1 MSAIALGPTCGISS
15 SRRSDIARTSPTVVT
30 PMRCSAFSHR
40 RRNTDRANATSSSVF
55 VQAGIPGNDRGSSP
69 GEATWRGLAG
79 AIALADMA
87 ARQHLNI
94 DLDAEVA
101 SILRSHAAEAHVSEG
116 EIVDRAIR
124 AYDLRA
130 LITRIR
136 ERSDLDEDAA
146 IALVR
151 EELHAARAE
160 RDAAA

>member
-1 MSAIALGPTCGISS
+1 
-15 SRRSDIARTSPTVVT
+15 
-30 PMRCSAFSHR
+30 
-40 RRNTDRANATSSSVF
+40 
-55 VQAGIPGNDRGSSP
+55 
-69 GEATWRGLAG
+69 
-79 AIALADMA
+79 MA

-124 AYDLRA
+124 AYDLRSLVA
-130 LITRIR
+130 RVR

-146 IALVR
+146 VALVR

>member
-1 MSAIALGPTCGISS
+1 
-15 SRRSDIARTSPTVVT
+15 
-30 PMRCSAFSHR
+30 
-40 RRNTDRANATSSSVF
+40 
-55 VQAGIPGNDRGSSP
+55 
-69 GEATWRGLAG
+69 
-79 AIALADMA
+79 MA
-87 ARQHLNI
+87 ARKQLNI

-124 AYDLRA
+124 AYDLRL

-151 EELHAARAE
+151 EELHVARAE